1 MNTCCGI
8 IRIFI
13 IVLAV
18 MGCLEG
24 IFMLPATVLNNIN
37 GQQNILFIVLNVVIP
52 IVSFIIL
59 IITCC
64 TWNCDDNCDCC
75 DITSIYEK
83 CFTKL
88 VYSTSTSTCYK
99 CSGTGKTAGYSSKL
113 SYSSC
118 SYCSNGK
125 TTGICTSCDG
135 NCVIIGTIAVG
146 TFDSDTY
153 GFAVS
158 GNKCRNCRG
167 SGKVDITCYKCNGNY
182 RTEKYVEQL
191 DSSKQVTCN
200 YCKGNGKTTHSLS
213 KRVSICCNDTTCCNS
228 ISTYECTCF
237 FFIFW
242 AIAIINFIAVALL
255 FAFGI
260 YIYHP
265 VNTTL
270 SKLNDL
276 AYPII
281 PIFVFC
287 AAGFSFILA
296 VVWYIF
302 TPCCEENRTE
312 KRTIYSIFNIIS
324 ILVIAIITLLFSL
337 NIPSTLD
344 NNWSKNGTV
353 VYWIQDTYDC
363 CGWYN
368 STDRPYDNCYILNQG
383 CLSIITPKLTNL
395 YYGIMFSAWGIIAV
409 EIFLII
415 ITWLYYCM
423 YKSFNRDESLY
434 YKL

>member
-1 MNTCCGI
+1 MQEVGPYLLSAFLTA
-8 IRIFI
+8 
-13 IVLAV
+13 LS
-18 MGCLEG
+18 
-24 IFMLPATVLNNIN
+24 
-37 GQQNILFIVLNVVIP
+37 NV
-52 IVSFIIL
+52 F
-59 IITCC
+59 
-64 TWNCDDNCDCC
+64 
-75 DITSIYEK
+75 K
-83 CFTKL
+83 
-88 VYSTSTSTCYK
+88 STTSTCSHK
-99 CSGTGKTAGYSSKL
+99 QFGRL
-113 SYSSC
+113 SANNLSILLA
-118 SYCSNGK
+118 N
-125 TTGICTSCDG
+125 
-135 NCVIIGTIAVG
+135 N
-146 TFDSDTY
+146 
-153 GFAVS
+153 
-158 GNKCRNCRG
+158 NKGCPA
-167 SGKVDITCYKCNGNY
+167 
-182 RTEKYVEQL
+182 
-191 DSSKQVTCN
+191 
-200 YCKGNGKTTHSLS
+200 SL
-213 KRVSICCNDTTCCNS
+213 
-228 ISTYECTCF
+228 
-237 FFIFW
+237 
-242 AIAIINFIAVALL
+242 NFIAVALL